1 MVKDPE
7 LIARRM
13 TEVMA
18 SESSRFF
25 KSREFRK
32 FSQYEKLEQGEQDRI
47 FNEIVANAIVLGVL
61 MFKTAGEIGV
71 NRDKEQFY
79 HQLSLELTN
88 RYGNWLLELGSQ
100 KEHAEM
106 FKKLIKMRS
115 DEYQDDYK
123 ENKKHL
129 GDMKEINVWIP
140 IVSTSG
146 FFHIT
151 RGDAKADRDKNYF
164 LLFRDFIGNLS
175 VKIIE
180 QIF

>member
-1 MVKDPE
+1 MHKDSE
-7 LIARRM
+7 VIAKRM

-18 SESSRFF
+18 NESFRFF
-25 KSREFRK
+25 NSREFRK
-32 FSQYEKLEQGEQDRI
+32 FSQYEKLELGEQDRI
-47 FNEIVANAIVLGVL
+47 FNEIIANAIVLGVL
-61 MFKTAGEIGV
+61 MFKTAGEVDV

-79 HQLSLELTN
+79 NQLSLELTN

-115 DEYQDDYK
+115 DEYQEDYK

-129 GDMKEINVWIP
+129 GDMRETNVWIP

-146 FFHIT
+146 FSHIT

-175 VKIIE
+175 VEIIE